1 MNLESIMKVKNLT
14 LNINMHSNDVDYVQT
29 KNSYEA
35 REMLVDV
42 LRCASMD
49 KNIIGQKVIIPDD
62 CEKYGFVEG
71 NFDVS
76 AMIHFLADMLE

>member
-1 MNLESIMKVKNLT
+1 MKIENLIINIGQSEKKAEESEIFTSQEK
-14 LNINMHSNDVDYVQT
+14 
-29 KNSYEA
+29 

-49 KNIIGQKVIIPDD
+49 DKIIGQKVIIPDS

-71 NFDVS
+71 NYMISD
-76 AMIHFLADMLE
+76 MIHFLADMLE